1 MAVKIH
7 HELSLLDQLH
17 YRASRLLRRETV
29 CLYTRHHAG
38 PDHAART
45 AGIFDLVIPG
55 PDEIERYSAD
65 LQQHFKLEQA
75 VLEERLRR
83 GHQVL
88 LALHEQQVV
97 AMLWLA
103 FDSISV
109 QEIGAE
115 LALGP
120 KEFITYHAFTRS
132 AWRGLGLSTALNER
146 AYRHAWQQHKSVQ
159 LAWRQPNNRSSMR
172 VAQKLG
178 QTRICE
184 VHSLWFLGFRLW
196 RSVTSYRPTAPALR
210 FMR

>member
-1 MAVKIH
+1 MKIH
-7 HELSLLDQLH
+7 HEITLLDQLQ
-17 YRASRLLRRETV
+17 YRARRLLRRETV

-38 PDHAART
+38 PDHSART
-45 AGIFDLVIPG
+45 AGIFEVVIP
-55 PDEIERYSAD
+55 DRAQIEHYSAD
-65 LQQHFKLEQA
+65 LQQHFRLERS
-75 VLEERLRR
+75 LLDERLRR

-88 LALHEQQVV
+88 LAVHEQQVV

-103 FDSISV
+103 FDSV
-109 QEIGAE
+109 AVHEIGAE

-120 KEFITYHAFTRS
+120 QEFITYHAFTRS

-159 LAWRQPNNRSSMR
+159 LAWRQADNRSSMR

-184 VHSLWFLGFRLW
+184 VRSLWLCGIRLW
-196 RSVTSYRPTAPALR
+196 RSVVSYRPTAPALKFTR
-210 FMR
+210 